1 MQIYPDG
8 FTPYYTLQET
18 DFQFTGGLRGETAGW
33 NIDLSSTYGR
43 NYVKN
48 GAENTLNASHGP
60 SSPTE
65 FKTFSLAFDPWTN
78 NLDLTRRIE
87 LGGETALQVSQIGRA
102 SCRERVCQYV

>member
-48 GAENTLNASHGP
+48 GAENTRNASLGP

-65 FKTFSLAFDPWTN
+65 FKTFHSAFDQWTT
-78 NLDLTRRIE
+78 NLDLTSRAWKR
-87 LGGETALQVSQIGRA
+87 LVVDKGHTARVGTGGRGYT
-102 SCRERVCQYV
+102 